1 MKAREFITEDEVTGH
16 HGVSRETMMALPA
29 TYVIPK
35 LSNSDPYRLYRFG
48 VALAHAKG
56 RQQRQKDNVADF
68 EAETEWGEHQIIVG
82 FDESV
87 GEWIDDAL
95 REMGLGPG
103 DKRLITSLKSDESP
117 TVGNKSPIRG
127 FKGYER

>member
-1 MKAREFITEDEVTGH
+1 MKAREFIAEEDESRR
-16 HGVSRETMMALPA
+16 HGVSKETMMALPA

-56 RQQRQKDNVADF
+56 KQQRQKDEIAEF
-68 EAETEWGEHQIIVG
+68 EAETEWGEHQIVVG

-103 DKRLITSLKSDESP
+103 DKKLITSLKSRESS
-117 TVGNKSPIRG
+117 TVSNQSPIRG
-127 FKGYER
+127 FRGYER

>member
-1 MKAREFITEDEVTGH
+1 MKAREFIAEDEAPRH
-16 HGVSRETMMALPA
+16 HGLSQETIMSLPA

-56 RQQRQKDNVADF
+56 KQQRQKDNVASF
-68 EAETEWGEHQIIVG
+68 EAETEWGSNQIVVG

-95 REMGLGPG
+95 REMGLTPG
-103 DKRLITSLKSDESP
+103 DKKLITSLKSGESS
-117 TVGNKSPIRG
+117 TVSNQSPIKG

>member
-1 MKAREFITEDEVTGH
+1 MKARDFIAEDEAPRK
-16 HGVSRETMMALPA
+16 HGVSQETMMSLPA

-56 RQQRQKDNVADF
+56 KQQRQKDSVADF
-68 EAETEWGEHQIIVG
+68 EAETEWGEHQIVVG

-95 REMGLGPG
+95 REMGLTPA
-103 DKRLITSLKSDESP
+103 DKRLITSLKSKESP
-117 TVGNKSPIRG
+117 TVSNQSPVRA